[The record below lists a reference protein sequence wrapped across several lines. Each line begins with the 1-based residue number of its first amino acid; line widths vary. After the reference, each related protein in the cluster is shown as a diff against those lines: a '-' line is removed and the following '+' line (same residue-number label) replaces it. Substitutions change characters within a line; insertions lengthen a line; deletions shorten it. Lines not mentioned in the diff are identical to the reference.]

1 MSDEYKYWA
10 FVSYSHQDKR
20 WGDWLHRALETYRV
34 PRRLVGRE
42 SRDGAVTRRL
52 YPIFRDNEELPTS
65 ADLGGNI
72 NEALRQSRYLIVIC
86 SPRSAVSRWVNQEIT
101 TFKALGRE
109 QRILCLIVDGE
120 PNASDN
126 PDSGLLEC
134 FPRAIR
140 YHFDQNGQQ
149 TSERVEP
156 IAADV
161 RDGKLSRADARLK
174 LVAGLL
180 GVGFDELK
188 RREKRRIF
196 WRRMQ
201 YAAAAVVLLAAL
213 GVVWLNFFVK
223 QVRTEYFEAG
233 QRELLSNRPDR
244 AAPYLAEAKRLGSD
258 NPALPFLLRQALRSY
273 ELQWTNLV
281 GHKGNVIGVRYDAT
295 GSRLVTTATDLTA
308 RIWDKTGKQLVLLKG
323 HTETI
328 GDAAFSADGA
338 MVVTASIDKS
348 AIVWDA
354 SNGAR
359 VATLSG
365 HDVGVSSA
373 VFDPA
378 GTRVLTVSGDKA
390 RLFDAK
396 TGRLLHTFPHRFSFG
411 VQLKAPAFSPDG
423 RRVVLAGPGSEARV
437 WDVETGELTL
447 TLAAEGGL
455 STALF
460 SPDGSRILTS
470 ADDARVWDANTGVLI
485 SRLDGHTDRVVDA
498 EFSAQDGAIVTASW
512 DGTAKVWGPD
522 FKIRHTLGGHRP
534 NLQHAQFSP
543 EGSLVVTSDAGGA
556 KIWDTSTGRLYLQ
569 FDTSMGMRLAAIS
582 PSEAAVATTMSNSR
596 VTITEVPSNGW
607 ATGLA
612 SQHGPVTALTFS
624 ANGGYLAYGGR
635 GGVSLWNLT
644 TRQPVTLQAVPA
656 EPVNTVDLSA
666 DGARLLVTSGRN
678 TVSVWDAVTGQTVA
692 TLSEATQQGGFPA
705 GVLRG
710 SIHPD
715 GKHAVVIGTGRSAT
729 IWDLETKKIIGSL
742 AHPTHGPS
750 LAQYNPDGRTIVT
763 LDLYRLFLWDASG
776 KGLAAVPVQGG
787 FVNELAFSRDGSRLA
802 SLDDQGTIK
811 IWDASNLKLLLTLRD
826 AGRPAIAVAFRPDGL
841 FVVTAHT
848 DGSLKFWDA
857 GTGAL
862 RYSLAAASADEK
874 PNSPWSL
881 RTLAFSPNGTRM
893 FVAIGEHIDIWD
905 ARDEPRSTSQ
915 VTRIVDCLSSWMLQG
930 GALVENTTDPAT
942 CQ

>member
-1 MSDEYKYWA
+1 MSDRCRTNTNIGRSSATVIRTSAGATGCTGRSKPIA
-10 FVSYSHQDKR
+10 C
-20 WGDWLHRALETYRV
+20 RAV
-34 PRRLVGRE
+34 WSGAS
-42 SRDGAVTRRL
+42 SRDGAVPRRL

-126 PDSGLLEC
+126 PDFGLLEC

-156 IAADV
+156 IAADG

-258 NPALPFLLRQALRSY
+258 NPALPFLLRQALRPY

-390 RLFDAK
+390 RLSRCED
-396 TGRLLHTFPHRFSFG
+396 R
-411 VQLKAPAFSPDG
+411 APSAY
-423 RRVVLAGPGSEARV
+423 V
-437 WDVETGELTL
+437 
-447 TLAAEGGL
+447 
-455 STALF
+455 ST
-460 SPDGSRILTS
+460 P
-470 ADDARVWDANTGVLI
+470 VLI
-485 SRLDGHTDRVVDA
+485 RR
-498 EFSAQDGAIVTASW
+498 SAQSAGIQPGRPACRAGRS
-512 DGTAKVWGPD
+512 GFGGKS
-522 FKIRHTLGGHRP
+522 LGCR
-534 NLQHAQFSP
+534 NRRADI
-543 EGSLVVTSDAGGA
+543 DAGG
-556 KIWDTSTGRLYLQ
+556 R
-569 FDTSMGMRLAAIS
+569 
-582 PSEAAVATTMSNSR
+582 
-596 VTITEVPSNGW
+596 
-607 ATGLA
+607 
-612 SQHGPVTALTFS
+612 
-624 ANGGYLAYGGR
+624 
-635 GGVSLWNLT
+635 
-644 TRQPVTLQAVPA
+644 
-656 EPVNTVDLSA
+656 
-666 DGARLLVTSGRN
+666 
-678 TVSVWDAVTGQTVA
+678 
-692 TLSEATQQGGFPA
+692 
-705 GVLRG
+705 
-710 SIHPD
+710 
-715 GKHAVVIGTGRSAT
+715 
-729 IWDLETKKIIGSL
+729 
-742 AHPTHGPS
+742 
-750 LAQYNPDGRTIVT
+750 
-763 LDLYRLFLWDASG
+763 
-776 KGLAAVPVQGG
+776 
-787 FVNELAFSRDGSRLA
+787 
-802 SLDDQGTIK
+802 
-811 IWDASNLKLLLTLRD
+811 
-826 AGRPAIAVAFRPDGL
+826 GRPE
-841 FVVTAHT
+841 H
-848 DGSLKFWDA
+848 S
-857 GTGAL
+857 AL
-862 RYSLAAASADEK
+862 
-874 PNSPWSL
+874 
-881 RTLAFSPNGTRM
+881 
-893 FVAIGEHIDIWD
+893 
-905 ARDEPRSTSQ
+905 
-915 VTRIVDCLSSWMLQG
+915 
-930 GALVENTTDPAT
+930 
-942 CQ
+942 